1 MSSPDAVTLR
11 VHRFS
16 LSQIGPDLEDQ
27 VAAALAQVA
36 EAFSDPESYEGDVL
50 KGKVTV
56 TLDLDYHVKN
66 RGTLARG
73 LVACAP
79 RLRNTT
85 LSSLFEKLA
94 RFGTPGDRERSVQRN
109 RGMSFG
115 THSRRALCRSN
126 TATHHQWR
134 PC

>member
-73 LVACAP
+73 LVAV
-79 RLRNTT
+79 
-85 LSSLFEKLA
+85 KL
-94 RFGTPGDRERSVQRN
+94 PK
-109 RGMSFG
+109 
-115 THSRRALCRSN
+115 RRAVGRALML
-126 TATHHQWR
+126 R
-134 PC
+134 PDGFLVEDEDEQLTLDTYSRASGEE